1 MESDD
6 GESYGTTSTDTSLL
20 LFFREL
26 QALNTNNA
34 GLDSSRSR
42 SSGPNIAEQ
51 SLATSSIEVTG
62 SGDASDSQ
70 TLPLA
75 MKTMIGSRPKQI
87 INLEEIVEEAS
98 ASVYSPEVEIH
109 VAATDN
115 TSVSAGSN
123 KVKIIPVVNHQWEL
137 KYYYGNLVAVHKD
150 CDFMAYALRGKPVGI
165 VRILSRKT
173 AQRTLLKSFRGQVI
187 DIAFA
192 LSDDVYLAAVDE
204 SGTFLVYSFVM
215 EDEKIV
221 SSLKLHIEKESACID
236 AAMRN
241 LTRVIWCPYIP
252 EDEGD
257 SGAAD
262 PAKML
267 VLLHG
272 TQAEVWNVDI
282 VSGQK
287 YDSPLKPEYVDYGLM
302 RIESPD
308 PLVPL
313 VNAAFAPDGSAIA
326 LAYYSGIVKFF
337 LVGLEDSKTECMYDW
352 YPHEKNPVTSL
363 FFLDDHKHQ
372 VADLQ
377 LWKFALTG
385 ALHNTEIK
393 LWSCETWACVQK
405 LNFLSPI
412 KQPNLKL
419 QFKSEIDL
427 SSKYLALSD
436 INSKVLYVLQ
446 IHQNYTSSTAH
457 VSSVSQFVLTQP
469 CLSFAI
475 FDAGVKRFRHSAND
489 SHLDE
494 ITTGEIED
502 QLREEQVDKNEIN
515 AESNVTSGVQ
525 LKMYGVHVKSLQE
538 LLIRYRPETSVPDIA
553 SVSSLSQEDTGAF
566 KDMLSDVSMDQ
577 SETSQELILPVHPSV
592 PPAQPIKASNP
603 SNGQATSL
611 LEEHH
616 HVSLSSTSSFT
627 EVTAMNEDILVIDS
641 PGSSL
646 APSSVLSPPSMFA
659 QTPSQAGS
667 SSAMPAS
674 AVNLSH
680 IPLPSLKSEDTTTSE
695 DKNET
700 NKISVPTTVS
710 ELEDTRKMASFQS
723 SNLLIN
729 PSVYDQSG
737 SLSSSTN
744 SKKLQLEEIFMGTQ
758 SRASL
763 GMGDSV
769 ESASSTRSFP
779 IENSVSTK
787 AKDEK
792 YDENDQE
799 VAEALGLENEI
810 EDHKEVNEG
819 SKEQISKDSGEMSGD
834 VVWPEPPDV
843 SAQAKRLVDEALE
856 QGAEEEDGDKDF
868 DEDENDDGEVEEII
882 QLSMEINED
891 VNSQDVEDRYSERPH
906 RPDPVQAHHT
916 KALQNIDEK
925 VTSLFEQLRQHQEMM
940 LKMQE
945 ELAHQ
950 RDLQTQL
957 RRHQVEQQ
965 QLQEAIEAQQSS
977 TSTVEQDVSRLE
989 DLLASRMERSLAQHM
1004 QRETKKFEDAL
1015 QRSDIQRKQRDE
1027 SLQRAVINEVAH
1039 SVKSSLAST
1048 LKTEIKQTI
1057 NPALQQF
1064 VEPLKDKIHQ
1074 EVAHRLT
1081 ACDTLLKENISKAV
1095 KSRST
1100 MDMLATSIGDVMYQ
1114 HMQQAYTDSFRSAML
1129 PSYKE
1134 ALEKSVRDVHGIFQQ
1149 GTKEYQLYMRQ
1160 TADQMLKERNA
1171 VDELVSRMEVAEKQ
1185 FVQNVAQMKAL
1196 IISSVKE
1203 ELGGQVAL
1211 AVSNVKSEIVSDL
1224 KRLLREEMGQ
1234 ALQEHGANISDQL
1247 STYLRSGAG
1256 TPIPFT
1262 SEEETGKERILREL
1276 RSGRINEAFQFA
1288 LSVGNIDMVVFACES
1303 ARPMDI
1309 FAQNPF
1315 PLTQPVLLSLIS
1327 QLSANLDKDF
1337 DLKIKYLEDAVMF
1350 LDPSQPTSSEHIP
1363 NVVGGLVSSLQ
1374 SCDAHG
1380 GDPRKIK
1387 TIRMLIMAGKSL
1399 LT

>member
-6 GESYGTTSTDTSLL
+6 GESFGTASSDTSMFL
-20 LFFREL
+20 REL
-26 QALNTNNA
+26 QALNATSVGA
-34 GLDSSRSR
+34 DSSRSTV
-42 SSGPNIAEQ
+42 PNLAEQ
-51 SLATSSIEVTG
+51 SLATSTIEVTG

-75 MKTMIGSRPKQI
+75 LKTMIGSRPKQI
-87 INLEEIVEEAS
+87 INLEETVEDS

-115 TSVSAGSN
+115 TSMSAGSN

-137 KYYYGNLVAVHKD
+137 KYYYGNLVAVHRD
-150 CDFMAYALRGKPVGI
+150 SDFMAYALRGKTMFN
-165 VRILSRKT
+165 VRVLSRKT
-173 AQRTLLKSFRGQVI
+173 AQRTLLKSFKGQVM

-204 SGTFLVYSFVM
+204 SGTFFVYSFVM
-215 EDEKIV
+215 EDESIITNLV
-221 SSLKLHIEKESACID
+221 LHIEKEKASTGAD
-236 AAMRN
+236 FRN

-252 EDEGD
+252 EDDVD

-287 YDSPLKPEYVDYGLM
+287 HENPLKSEYVEYGMMLF
-302 RIESPD
+302 ESHD
-308 PLVPL
+308 PSVPL

-326 LAYYSGIVKFF
+326 LAYYSGIVRFF
-337 LVGLEDSKTECMYDW
+337 LVGLEDSKTECMYEW
-352 YPHEKNPVTSL
+352 YPHDGNPVTSL

-372 VADLQ
+372 MADLQ

-385 ALHNTEIK
+385 ANHNTEIK

-412 KQPNLKL
+412 KQPDLKL

-427 SSKYLALSD
+427 SSRYLALSD

-446 IHQNYTSSTAH
+446 IHQNYSSSTAH
-457 VSSVSQFVLTQP
+457 VSSVSQFMLTQP

-475 FDAGVKRFRHSAND
+475 FDAGVKRFRHSDND

-494 ITTGEIED
+494 ITTGELED
-502 QLREEQVDKNEIN
+502 QPNDEDEQVDKT
-515 AESNVTSGVQ
+515 AMDSDFTSGVQ

-538 LLIRYRPETSVPDIA
+538 LLIRYRPETSVPDVTSA
-553 SVSSLSQEDTGAF
+553 SSMSQEDTGAIR
-566 KDMLSDVSMDQ
+566 DMLSDVSMDQ
-577 SETSQELILPVHPSV
+577 SEASQDLILPVHSSASPAKPLVVPS
-592 PPAQPIKASNP
+592 PSDGKA
-603 SNGQATSL
+603 ATVQ
-611 LEEHH
+611 EEDS

-627 EVTAMNEDILVIDS
+627 EVTAMNDDGLLMDS
-641 PGSSL
+641 PRGSM
-646 APSSVLSPPSMFA
+646 APSSVLSPSSAFA
-659 QTPSQAGS
+659 KTPSQADS
-667 SSAMPAS
+667 SPGITTP
-674 AVNLSH
+674 AVNLSN
-680 IPLPSLKSEDTTTSE
+680 IPLPPVVSKEDMTVLEGNNEALKSSSSPLATRSQDA
-695 DKNET
+695 
-700 NKISVPTTVS
+700 IQVS
-710 ELEDTRKMASFQS
+710 DPQDAS
-723 SNLLIN
+723 LIN
-729 PSVYDQSG
+729 QPVVDQSG

-744 SKKLQLEEIFMGTQ
+744 SRKLQLEELFMGAQ
-758 SRASL
+758 SAIASL
-763 GMGDSV
+763 EEKSVGDSL

-779 IENSVSTK
+779 IGKSVSLK
-787 AKDEK
+787 AVEEK

-799 VAEALGLENEI
+799 VAEALGLEDEM
-810 EDHKEVNEG
+810 EDLNGTNEG
-819 SKEQISKDSGEMSGD
+819 NEEQQKIQELGEERSG
-834 VVWPEPPDV
+834 VVWPDPPDV

-882 QLSMEINED
+882 QLSMEATEE
-891 VNSQDVEDRYSERPH
+891 VNNSDAEGGYSERPH
-906 RPDPVQAHHT
+906 RPNPEPSHHI
-916 KALQNIDEK
+916 KALQNIDVK
-925 VTSLFEQLRQHQEMM
+925 VSSLFEKLRQQQEMM

-977 TSTVEQDVSRLE
+977 TSTVEQDIYKSLPNVYTR
-989 DLLASRMERSLAQHM
+989 RMNERADP
-1004 QRETKKFEDAL
+1004 RNAL
-1015 QRSDIQRKQRDE
+1015 HRSDVQRKQRDE
-1027 SLQRAVINEVAH
+1027 TLQRAVINEVAL
-1039 SVKSSLAST
+1039 SVKNTLAST
-1048 LKTEIKQTI
+1048 LRTEIKQTV
-1057 NPALQQF
+1057 NPALYQF

-1081 ACDTLLKENISKAV
+1081 ACDTLLKDNISKAV

-1100 MDMLATSIGDVMYQ
+1100 MDMLATSIGDVIYQ
-1114 HMQQAYTDSFRSAML
+1114 HMQQAYTDSFRTAML

-1171 VDELVSRMEVAEKQ
+1171 IDELVSRMEVAEKK
-1185 FVQNVAQMKAL
+1185 FVQNAAQIKTL
-1196 IISSVKE
+1196 IIASVKE
-1203 ELGGQVAL
+1203 ELGGQVAQ
-1211 AVSNVKSEIVSDL
+1211 AVSSVKSEIVCDV

-1256 TPIPFT
+1256 TPVPFT
-1262 SEEETGKERILREL
+1262 SEEETSKDRILREL
-1276 RSGRINEAFQFA
+1276 RSGRINEAFQSA
-1288 LSVGNIDMVVFACES
+1288 LSVGNIDMVVFACDS

-1380 GDPRKIK
+1380 GDPRKLK